1 MYCKYCG
8 KEIADDSRFCKY
20 CGQSVEEIILSS
32 SDTNSTET
40 ETSSEDTSEK
50 VIESDVS
57 VDTESH
63 NNLKD
68 KESLKVELVKSE
80 NKARKSLLANEIVA
94 NLKMIAL
101 ALLLWGAYILG
112 FTIYHAN
119 DRKPLDGSS
128 YWGESCYD
136 PSFTSDTR
144 IFNWENHYYLLV
156 CQERDYRKKIP
167 KSNWPVMS
175 YEPLTPADVAL
186 SIELSPDGALRN
198 AEMKA
203 KEKRIP
209 SDVLDDL
216 KKQAEQKAIDDKNSF
231 NEEIS
236 DIRKYA
242 FEEDLQKHMLWSAII
257 ALCVTILGRYL
268 IKSIKWVSENKTE

>member
-1 MYCKYCG
+1 
-8 KEIADDSRFCKY
+8 
-20 CGQSVEEIILSS
+20 
-32 SDTNSTET
+32 
-40 ETSSEDTSEK
+40 
-50 VIESDVS
+50 
-57 VDTESH
+57 
-63 NNLKD
+63 
-68 KESLKVELVKSE
+68 
-80 NKARKSLLANEIVA
+80 
-94 NLKMIAL
+94 
-101 ALLLWGAYILG
+101 
-112 FTIYHAN
+112 
-119 DRKPLDGSS
+119 
-128 YWGESCYD
+128 
-136 PSFTSDTR
+136 
-144 IFNWENHYYLLV
+144 
-156 CQERDYRKKIP
+156 
-167 KSNWPVMS
+167 MS

-209 SDVLDDL
+209 SGVLDDL